1 MTSTDFETLSQEI
14 GELRASRDRLAAALA
29 ESIARLRSAGTC
41 PPGEVLDHA
50 GRYRR
55 QYLDTRQR
63 LSRERCAEL
72 ADPRASLE
80 DWELALQRLQRQQ
93 QVTRL
98 LDDAESWHVRGMEGP
113 GPLAIIRDD
122 VQQLRQRLGHD
133 PDHVLDG
140 LLEGRHPLA
149 AVRTLIHLDDEL
161 SDGEWEELLDRVAE
175 GYGRELA
182 TAVSRGKILVRVGN
196 PVSEAAS
203 AVTIDRKIEVLP

>member
-1 MTSTDFETLSQEI
+1 MTATDFETLSHEI

-63 LSRERCAEL
+63 LSRERSAEL
-72 ADPRASLE
+72 VDSRASLE
-80 DWELALQRLQRQQ
+80 DWEQALKRVQRQQ
-93 QVTRL
+93 QATIL
-98 LDDAESWHVRGMEGP
+98 LDDAESWHVRGVEGP
-113 GPLAIIRDD
+113 GPLAKIRDD
-122 VQQLRQRLGHD
+122 VQQLRQRLSHD
-133 PDHVLDG
+133 PGHVLDS

-149 AVRTLIHLDDEL
+149 AVRTLLHRDDEL
-161 SDGEWEELLDRVAE
+161 SDGEWAELLDRVAE

-182 TAVSRGKILVRVGN
+182 TAVSRGKILVRVGS
-196 PVSEAAS
+196 PVSDAAS
-203 AVTIDRKIEVLP
+203 AVMTDRKSEVLP